1 MVDKVSKWYTSK
13 ISIAVDR
20 SHPLL
25 NFRKFNQFINYK
37 DLLPDVDFSGRVKCR
52 IVGIKKYNS
61 DNIIRV
67 VIKCKD
73 QDALMMLK
81 LSHD

>member
-1 MVDKVSKWYTSK
+1 MSKWYSSK
-13 ISIAVDR
+13 FRVAVDKD
-20 SHPLL
+20 HPLL
-25 NFRKFNQFINYK
+25 DLRKFNQFINYK
-37 DLLPDVDFSGRVKCR
+37 DLLPDVNFSGRVKCR

-67 VIKCKD
+67 LIKCKD

>member
-1 MVDKVSKWYTSK
+1 MSKWYSSK
-13 ISIAVDR
+13 FSVKVDEG
-20 SHPLL
+20 HPFL
-25 NFRKFNQFINYK
+25 KASMIGKSVDHK

-52 IVGIKKYNS
+52 IVGIRKYHP

-67 VIKCKD
+67 LIKCKD